1 MPFQFTPARR
11 HLYEDGMI
19 YLGRDEYNREI
30 GIHLERHIIEI
41 AGARSGKG
49 ACHLIPNLLRW
60 PHNAIVVDPKGENV
74 EATWRARLEMGQQVY
89 VLDPFDVANV
99 PPNLKASCNLL
110 AGITSESPTAR
121 EDLRVIADGV
131 VMRHK
136 AEDATWD
143 NGAVSVLSGFMAYV
157 CATHPPE
164 ERDLTA
170 VRRLLCL
177 PPDALREA
185 FLEMANTDGF
195 GNLCK
200 AAAAIGL
207 SESKKNREFVGG
219 AVDHTEWLD
228 SPSMKAVLTGE
239 NDLDLSI
246 LKEGN
251 ATVYLVLP
259 PHYLGEHARFLRV
272 FVRAALDAMAKRLT
286 GKKCLFMLDEFF
298 ALGHIEQ
305 ISKAAGLM
313 PGYGVHLWPFM
324 QDLGQL
330 RKLYGEEGATGFFAN
345 ADANIFFGNGDAF
358 TLEFISRVLGRKTA
372 DDIGVPPPRIDE
384 HDAMAAVRS
393 FAHGQIVPPRPV
405 TPIPSKKNPVASHM
419 GAGLLNMVN
428 HAFYEAAVN
437 EKNVAGAQVAAY
449 DRILSARDQNALR
462 EYHHAMSARGEPRL
476 FPDEIKQMIGKHRG
490 EVVARSMIVFLG
502 HGEVLNIRL
511 APYFMPKPAE
521 IIPSE
526 EIKFLGNINENRAL
540 VIKAGKEMAAWSTKW
555 EEINLTKEGLK
566 DLAKC
571 LPIAFVFVVISA
583 LTSQR
588 MMGDKEIMTF
598 WFFLTLIMWVSAL
611 IMNHLDKKKKLKQVV
626 VWGLKLRY
634 AYWELLSSG
643 DDLPEETAEN
653 LTPIGANWARRVRT
667 SFIEHAE
674 KNGLMIAL
682 KPTEGKI
689 FEKAG
694 ITQVT

>member
-1 MPFQFTPARR
+1 
-11 HLYEDGMI
+11 MI

-49 ACHLIPNLLRW
+49 ACHLIPNMLRW

-74 EATWRARLEMGQQVY
+74 EATWRARLEMGQKVY
-89 VLDPFDVANV
+89 VLDPFGVANV

-110 AGITSESPTAR
+110 AGIKADSPTAR
-121 EDLRVIADGV
+121 EDIRVLADGI

-143 NGAVSVLSGFMAYV
+143 NGAVSVLSGFIAYV

-170 VRRLLCL
+170 VRRLLSL

-185 FLEMANTDGF
+185 FLAMAETDGF

-207 SESKKNREFVGG
+207 SDSKKNREFVGG
-219 AVDHTEWLD
+219 AMDHTEWLD
-228 SPSMKAVLTGE
+228 SPSMHHVLTGQ
-239 NDLDLSI
+239 DGLDLSI
-246 LKEGN
+246 LKEGD

-298 ALGHIEQ
+298 SLGHIEQ

-330 RKLYGEEGATGFFAN
+330 KKLYGEEGATGFFAN

-372 DDIGVPPPRIDE
+372 TDIGVPPPRLNE
-384 HDAMAAVRS
+384 HDPVAYLRS
-393 FAHGQIVPPRPV
+393 FAHSQVVPPRHV
-405 TPIPSKKNPVASHM
+405 HPIPSKKNPVLAHFGAEIFNMM
-419 GAGLLNMVN
+419 G
-428 HAFYEAAVN
+428 HAFYEGAIA
-437 EKNVAGAQVAAY
+437 EKNEAGAHVAAY
-449 DRILSARDQNALR
+449 DRAQAARDQNAVR
-462 EYHHAMSARGEPRL
+462 EYQHAMSARGEPRL
-476 FPDEIKQMIGKHRG
+476 FPDEIKYLVGKARG
-490 EVVARSMIVFLG
+490 DIVARSMIVFLG
-502 HGEVLNIRL
+502 HGEVLNIYL
-511 APYFMPKPAE
+511 APYFQPKPRE
-521 IIPSE
+521 IIPPE
-526 EIKFLGNINENRAL
+526 EIKLLTKLGDSRTMI
-540 VIKAGKEMAAWSTKW
+540 VKSSKEMVAWSNLW
-555 EEINLTKEGLK
+555 AEINLLKIAIKDAAVMGLLAAPLFITAILAITKR
-566 DLAKC
+566 
-571 LPIAFVFVVISA
+571 
-583 LTSQR
+583 Q
-588 MMGDKEIMTF
+588 MTF
-598 WFFLTLIMWVSAL
+598 DSILASWWMATAAAVAVGWLYHYSQ
-611 IMNHLDKKKKLKQVV
+611 KKKRLNQFTAWRMKF
-626 VWGLKLRY
+626 RES
-634 AYWELLSSG
+634 YWNMLENG
-643 DDLPEETAEN
+643 DDLPEETANQLPDFCLRE
-653 LTPIGANWARRVRT
+653 AERVRKYY
-667 SFIEHAE
+667 IEEAE
-674 KNGLMIAL
+674 KKGLMITL
-682 KPTEGKI
+682 KPISQSVFT
-689 FEKAG
+689 KAG
-694 ITQVT
+694 VSLST